1 MPLPHNS
8 PGPPT
13 VPSIRDIAQAV
24 KTGAARHARG
34 EGKSLARQGIEM
46 LALWRALR
54 LTPGEY
60 ISYGLDRRPLPG
72 GRTGGYVSNHWHW
85 HSHLPV
91 VNDSRFVPI
100 FRNKWI
106 FDRYFRSY
114 GFPLPDCAGLLHPT
128 TGMNRGGGPLTD
140 PRGLAD
146 AVEGYAHGAVL
157 KPVDGWQGTG
167 VVVLDPTQIT
177 NQEITFS
184 LASGESLAGT
194 AAFERWF
201 ASSATPPLLVQD
213 RVVNHEVLARFSPGA
228 TSTLRIV
235 TLRRSDGSCLIP
247 FAGARF
253 GREGATIDNYS
264 EGGILAKIDVETGI
278 LGRGHMQR
286 GGARIEVQQHPD
298 TGAQID
304 GTELPLW
311 PETLDLVRNL
321 SAVSQQIRAVG
332 WDIAV
337 SPDGPVVLE
346 GNHDWGIM
354 MMQALG
360 TGYLADPEVGET
372 LTSYGVELPDR
383 ST

>member
-1 MPLPHNS
+1 M
-8 PGPPT
+8 
-13 VPSIRDIAQAV
+13 PSIRDIVQAV
-24 KTGAARHARG
+24 KTGSARHARG

-60 ISYGLDRRPLPG
+60 ISYGFDRRPLPG
-72 GRTGGYVSNHWHW
+72 GGTGGYVSNHWHW
-85 HSHLPV
+85 HRHLPV
-91 VNDSRFVPI
+91 VNDPRFVPV

-106 FDRYFRSY
+106 FDRYFRSF

-128 TGMNRGGGPLTD
+128 RGADQRGGPLND
-140 PRGLAD
+140 PRELAD
-146 AVEGYAHGAVL
+146 AVGAYAHGSVL

-167 VVVLDPTQIT
+167 IVVLDPV
-177 NQEITFS
+177 EITDQDFTFD

-194 AAFERWF
+194 AAFDLWF
-201 ASSATPPLLVQD
+201 ASSDAPPLIVQE
-213 RVVNHEVLARFSPGA
+213 RIVNHEALARISPGA

-253 GREGATIDNYS
+253 GRAGATIDNYS
-264 EGGILAKIDVETGI
+264 EGGILAKIDVATGI
-278 LGRGHMQR
+278 MGRGHMQR
-286 GGARIEVQQHPD
+286 GGARIEVQRHPD

-304 GTELPLW
+304 GTKLPLW
-311 PETLDLVRNL
+311 PETVELVRNL

-332 WDIAV
+332 WDIAIG
-337 SPDGPVVLE
+337 PEGPVVLE

-360 TGYLADPEVGET
+360 TGYLEDPEIGET
-372 LTSYGVELPDR
+372 LTSYGVELPAR
-383 ST
+383 VS